1 MQFIT
6 GARARWPGSTDAT
19 FALLPCGGDAV
30 AEIPSQRWAVSRTPW
45 PAGRYGSFISR
56 AECFAGTFFGV
67 SPAESSATDPQ
78 QRLLLEY
85 GYSSLHAAHE
95 RRETLR
101 GADIGVFLGIMNAD
115 FNAMF
120 IENDSVY
127 AATGGTISIAA
138 GRLSFVLGTQ
148 GPCASYD
155 TACSSALVAAH
166 AAASAMRQHECIS
179 GLVLTVSLMLSP
191 QVVIGSNANLT
202 PRYLNDRA
210 DLWVSHCFC
219 SPRHTTCTPV
229 QACFQRTDVAR
240 HSMRV
245 RTVTRVAK
253 VLAHSLS

>member
-30 AEIPSQRWAVSRTPW
+30 AEIPSQRWVVSRTPW

-120 IENDSVY
+120 IENDS
-127 AATGGTISIAA
+127 ACLTAGTISIAVIS
-138 GRLSFVLGTQ
+138 SFVLPQAVRERVQHAHLRRG
-148 GPCASYD
+148 GACCRIRDAS
-155 TACSSALVAAH
+155 T
-166 AAASAMRQHECIS
+166 RT
-179 GLVLTVSLMLSP
+179 GLMLTVSLMLSP
-191 QVVIGSNANLT
+191 Q
-202 PRYLNDRA
+202 
-210 DLWVSHCFC
+210 
-219 SPRHTTCTPV
+219 
-229 QACFQRTDVAR
+229 
-240 HSMRV
+240 
-245 RTVTRVAK
+245 
-253 VLAHSLS
+253 